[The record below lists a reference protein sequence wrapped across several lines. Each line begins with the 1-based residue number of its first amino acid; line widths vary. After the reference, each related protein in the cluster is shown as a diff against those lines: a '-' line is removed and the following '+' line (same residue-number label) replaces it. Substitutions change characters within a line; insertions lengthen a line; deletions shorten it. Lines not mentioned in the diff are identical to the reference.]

1 MKINKVPA
9 RERSEDRSPDDLQS
23 GSGIVDVLPAD
34 QSYQPR
40 EEPHP
45 DASSQRGPRVVM
57 GLDITRP
64 DQHIPAG
71 AKVFVVESFDLLRI
85 VLAIGIESDQHVV
98 VATQRV
104 GECGLNGSA
113 VTKVAQVGSSQHAK
127 LIQDPSGRIV
137 RAVIDNEQVE
147 IWQG

>member
-1 MKINKVPA
+1 MAQERIHRLAMPSFGDGDWVFSDAVAQPQQVHDRLRMKINKVPA

-64 DQHIPAG
+64 DTHIPAG

-85 VLAIGIESDQHVV
+85 VLAIGIESDQ
-98 VATQRV
+98 
-104 GECGLNGSA
+104 
-113 VTKVAQVGSSQHAK
+113 
-127 LIQDPSGRIV
+127 
-137 RAVIDNEQVE
+137 
-147 IWQG
+147 